1 MSSDPVRKHFAHME
15 THHCGDR
22 LKNSTC
28 LGRMVLEQGGTSIV
42 PRLGLSVFVVSGP
55 NKVVFHGVPRT
66 YIYPDSNKTKNVK
79 RRVYQAYNEAR
90 KIVVMLV
97 GSSMNARNNDKSKYL
112 VLQRFTPTGHLF
124 NRTVVSYQFVNIN
137 SDLYVYTN
145 ISVVVLHFSHQ
156 I

>member
-1 MSSDPVRKHFAHME
+1 MSSDQRPVRKHFAHME

-28 LGRMVLEQGGTSIV
+28 LGRMVLEQGGTFIV
-42 PRLGLSVFVVSGP
+42 PCIWTSVFAVSGP

-112 VLQRFTPTGHLF
+112 VLQRFTTAYHLF
-124 NRTVVSYQFVNIN
+124 NYSFITIC
-137 SDLYVYTN
+137 
-145 ISVVVLHFSHQ
+145 
-156 I
+156 